1 MYIWLGINVDDQL
14 CDLRSKAI
22 EVERKLG
29 MKNSCYTLPMH
40 ISLKIS
46 FPVSDELF
54 DSIVNDV
61 ERIYSSHQT
70 FDIDVKG
77 IENENVIVWIRMKE
91 NEKLNAMHDEL
102 NELLL
107 KKYGVPLHEYDM
119 DYKFHTTLFMDND
132 TDKLS
137 EAYDKVKNEPIP
149 DMLRVNSFVIGTSPS
164 GALGTYSVYKEIKI

>member
-22 EVERKLG
+22 DIEHKLG

-54 DSIVNDV
+54 DSVVADV
-61 ERIYSSHQT
+61 EEVYYSHQS
-70 FDIDVKG
+70 FDVEVNG
-77 IENENVIVWIRMKE
+77 VENENVIVWIRMKE
-91 NEKLNAMHDEL
+91 NEKLNAIHDEL

-132 TDKLS
+132 PDKLNA
-137 EAYDKVKNEPIP
+137 AYDKVKNEPVP
-149 DMLRVNSFVIGTSPS
+149 GKLRVNSFVTGISQS